1 MFHHEFRL
9 TLLLAYIIMYA
20 MKKNIGQIIRQRR
33 EELGWSQA
41 HLAKITGHSRLYVL
55 KIENNQIKSPGIEAV
70 KKIFHALGLKL
81 DMI

>member
-41 HLAKITGHSRLYVL
+41 HLAQVTGYSRLYVL
-55 KIENNQIKSPGIEAV
+55 KIENNQIKNPGIAAV
-70 KKIFHALGLKL
+70 KKIFGALGLKL
-81 DMI
+81 DVI